1 VGDSGLA
8 PTTSVSIDEPA
19 AEMDSKSKSEIKII
33 PLSAVADHKASS
45 ESHPDC
51 SSASTSIDAGGSL
64 VTAEG
69 SKLVDPANDDN
80 LPCAYKY
87 KRFFYH
93 LYQRDSYVLDCSAYD
108 LVQNLIAA
116 VNENTPT
123 TLTTFHDVFKDQSKL
138 GYLYYVKE
146 TLINDYF
153 PDKPEGVL
161 IELFNNL
168 KDFMYFVKETYLEL
182 RAILKF
188 SVEHFMDM
196 LKKEEVSRR
205 TELIKIIQNTSF
217 PKKGMLLFNVAAHF
231 YLLLVQEIVSL
242 KDLPDC
248 EESKSFIK
256 EVTDLLKSC
265 AEFVLRYFNT
275 HWKARLEGISYVSIE
290 KTSLAE
296 KKKSLEKKQE
306 RFKLSATIMDS
317 YLLTKESASLCE
329 TECDNESMEAETND
343 LLTLANSLRDDYIIE
358 RNYELHKSLYLPA
371 LSAATWMKAAL
382 KLANPST
389 ERKACLLVL
398 HRHALKT
405 LVQNCGAAFTLKSQ
419 TDPVAFYFETFSNPE
434 VSVEVESSLDSL
446 QGCLNNLP
454 KTSYFC
460 ACCHANREHREK
472 TTLME
477 IACVPEYMVD
487 ILRKK
492 DFKFIERLL

>member
-1 VGDSGLA
+1 MATKESKDTPELSDAAGIDSGASEVSSQPDAVPEAKKLRPLMKEEEISSNNPRGNIAKNEVGDSGLA

-138 GYLYYVKE
+138 
-146 TLINDYF
+146 
-153 PDKPEGVL
+153 DKPEGVL

-196 LKKEEVSRR
+196 LKKEE
-205 TELIKIIQNTSF
+205 
-217 PKKGMLLFNVAAHF
+217 
-231 YLLLVQEIVSL
+231 
-242 KDLPDC
+242 
-248 EESKSFIK
+248 
-256 EVTDLLKSC
+256 
-265 AEFVLRYFNT
+265 
-275 HWKARLEGISYVSIE
+275 
-290 KTSLAE
+290 
-296 KKKSLEKKQE
+296 
-306 RFKLSATIMDS
+306 LSATIMDS